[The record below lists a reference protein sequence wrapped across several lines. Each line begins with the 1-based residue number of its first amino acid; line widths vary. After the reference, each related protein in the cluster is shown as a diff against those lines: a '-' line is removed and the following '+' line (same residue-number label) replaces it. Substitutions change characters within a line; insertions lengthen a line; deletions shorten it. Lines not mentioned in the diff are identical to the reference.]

1 MKKKLWLFVEHLFQA
16 IYHHMWHQ
24 PNCLLTDLLF
34 PFWLQGVNNTGQS
47 GPSLSLSSMGG
58 QGHQPGTNGQ
68 RMPSQCYNGMD
79 VCGSWLR
86 TIPSRGSDLVQV
98 LGRPGGL
105 NLQHL
110 LSTDSKTH
118 QSPQSATSATANSN
132 SQVFRTGLH
141 SQKPS
146 PFLVQ
151 CLILCPNSYH
161 KFVQFEPLHSFVYS
175 VHKHLS

>member
-1 MKKKLWLFVEHLFQA
+1 
-16 IYHHMWHQ
+16 MWHH

-68 RMPSQCYNGMD
+68 RMPGQCYNGMD

-141 SQKPS
+141 SQVL
-146 PFLVQ
+146 FW
-151 CLILCPNSYH
+151 CNALCYVHTAIISLCN
-161 KFVQFEPLHSFVYS
+161 KFEPLHSFVYS